1 MLYGRRP
8 FHANVDQ
15 ETIATSHLLLHPN
28 ALSFDAKPVVS
39 QGAKDFIKRL
49 LAYDHQLRPDVHE
62 AASDV
67 YLMSAKDR
75 RRNVPAGMLRPPGMI
90 FVLLST
96 ESIQTANYAWPSI
109 ACSTVKLLCSVQNL
123 VLAHILSTTTSKLLP
138 KPRQCQK
145 AILSCLDSVAQM
157 LHIDRAV
164 TDTFSHTGMAIKF
177 IDRAKRKYSVESEQ
191 LMNNWGRHC
200 CLDLLECQ

>member
-1 MLYGRRP
+1 MLYGKRP

-15 ETIATSHLLLHPN
+15 ETIATSQLLLHPN

-75 RRNVPAGMLRPPGMI
+75 RRNVPAGTLRPPGK
-90 FVLLST
+90 L
-96 ESIQTANYAWPSI
+96 ES
-109 ACSTVKLLCSVQNL
+109 
-123 VLAHILSTTTSKLLP
+123 
-138 KPRQCQK
+138 
-145 AILSCLDSVAQM
+145 
-157 LHIDRAV
+157 
-164 TDTFSHTGMAIKF
+164 
-177 IDRAKRKYSVESEQ
+177 
-191 LMNNWGRHC
+191 
-200 CLDLLECQ
+200 